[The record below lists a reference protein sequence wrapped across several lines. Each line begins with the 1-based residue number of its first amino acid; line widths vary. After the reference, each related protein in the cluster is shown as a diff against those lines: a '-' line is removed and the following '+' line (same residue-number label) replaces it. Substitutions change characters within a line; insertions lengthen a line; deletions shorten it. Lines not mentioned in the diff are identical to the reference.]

1 MARGVNTRMLTP
13 RSYHKTVN
21 ETEEVSVNRCLSLM
35 VTSLMLLASVL
46 TPSPVMILY
55 PDDEDD
61 DMAEYLGGGW
71 IHNGGW

>member
-1 MARGVNTRMLTP
+1 
-13 RSYHKTVN
+13 
-21 ETEEVSVNRCLSLM
+21 M

-55 PDDEDD
+55 PDDEDEDD